1 MRLDLSESW
10 TVTLHFNHSQ
20 DDKHRWVT
28 SCNLHEGE
36 CKGKPCGIPPE
47 AIGIARCNPI
57 DVFSKKTGR
66 VKSLTR
72 ALIDFPRETR
82 KAVWAAYWFYLKPK
96 DQTTA

>member
-36 CKGKPCGIPPE
+36 CKATLKE
-47 AIGIARCNPI
+47 AG
-57 DVFSKKTGR
+57 
-66 VKSLTR
+66 
-72 ALIDFPRETR
+72 
-82 KAVWAAYWFYLKPK
+82 
-96 DQTTA
+96 